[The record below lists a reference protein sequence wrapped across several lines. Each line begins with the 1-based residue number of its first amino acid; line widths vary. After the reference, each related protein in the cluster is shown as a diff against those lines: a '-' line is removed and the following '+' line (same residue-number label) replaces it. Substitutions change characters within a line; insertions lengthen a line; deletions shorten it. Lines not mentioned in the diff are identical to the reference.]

1 MDKIDEIFHVVHL
14 KDDKAKL
21 LAMELANDK
30 GRLVLEKVFEGR
42 KSSSELAK
50 ELNMGLPTVLFHVER
65 LLEAG
70 LIKVIDTNL
79 SKKFREIKYYGPSKQ
94 AILIIPPSVTQDE
107 MTAPLLS
114 RATAKIAGV
123 TSMIGAGL
131 SAVLLNVFS
140 KEELIPSERVFSE
153 PPPITAQDNMLE
165 ATKLP
170 TESVEEIVRTLPS
183 LEVTVGI
190 ILVSAAVA
198 MIAVWGIRH
207 LYKRNQAN
215 ATNSEALA

>member
-1 MDKIDEIFHVVHL
+1 MNKIDEIFHVVHL
-14 KDDKAKL
+14 KDDKAKI

-94 AILIIPPSVTQDE
+94 AILIIPPSVTQEE

-123 TSMIGAGL
+123 TSILGAGL

-140 KEELIPSERVFSE
+140 KEVPIPGERIFSE
-153 PPPITAQDNMLE
+153 PPIMAQDNMLE
-165 ATKLP
+165 VTKLP
-170 TESVEEIVRTLPS
+170 TESVEEIVR
-183 LEVTVGI
+183 

-198 MIAVWGIRH
+198 MMVVWGIRQ

-215 ATNSEALA
+215 ATNSEAVA

>member
-1 MDKIDEIFHVVHL
+1 MNKIDEIFHVVHL

-94 AILIIPPSVTQDE
+94 AILIIPPSVTQEE

-123 TSMIGAGL
+123 TSILGAGL

-140 KEELIPSERVFSE
+140 KEVPIPGERIFSE
-153 PPPITAQDNMLE
+153 PPIMAQDNVLE
-165 ATKLP
+165 VTKLP

-190 ILVSAAVA
+190 ILISAAVA
-198 MIAVWGIRH
+198 VMVVWGIRQ

-215 ATNSEALA
+215 ATNSEAVA

>member
-1 MDKIDEIFHVVHL
+1 MNKIDEIFHVVHL
-14 KDDKAKL
+14 KDDKAKI

-94 AILIIPPSVTQDE
+94 AILIIPPSVTQED

-123 TSMIGAGL
+123 TSILGAGL

-140 KEELIPSERVFSE
+140 KEVPIPGERIFSE
-153 PPPITAQDNMLE
+153 PPIMAQDNVLE
-165 ATKLP
+165 VTKLP

-183 LEVTVGI
+183 LEVTAGI
-190 ILVSAAVA
+190 ILISAAVA
-198 MIAVWGIRH
+198 VMVVWGIRQ

-215 ATNSEALA
+215 TTNSEAVA